1 MNILIHESCFGLSN
15 IHIVDSGMRK
25 GATVVYC
32 WLILADFLTYL
43 FIIVIYLSYCDH
55 ILQST
60 TRCSIHQN
68 SPFALY
74 QVQKGRSFVSYWF
87 DSLLSDFFFF
97 IGYFSLILN

>member
-1 MNILIHESCFGLSN
+1 MLKLSWFLVTMMNILIHESCFGLSN
-15 IHIVDSGMRK
+15 IQIIDSGIRK
-25 GATVVYC
+25 GATVGYC

-74 QVQKGRSFVSYWF
+74 QVQKGRSC
-87 DSLLSDFFFF
+87 
-97 IGYFSLILN
+97 LILVRLTSL